1 MNKFIITAVFLLTFF
16 QVIAQQSPLLE
27 TSNRW
32 ILVNNKI
39 EKNEVFLT
47 SYKKTKVKL
56 NTLVLSF
63 DENGKIVYDY
73 ETNSKYAENPNI
85 KYLDINTKES
95 LWAYDTLTKTLTLTI
110 QAGYVTLDDFKFQRE
125 FKIDEVHDGFILMK
139 TKEVFYEDLRKK
151 PVVANQVRK
160 TAPTKAPIIETPKV
174 VSENNIVVENKVAVE
189 APKVLVDTSKVLVV
203 SNTTEQI
210 KTDSVVKTT
219 AITDAKIA
227 FADSV
232 KATPT
237 EVVPTAVAPSVVVPI
252 VIAQPVKINYLE
264 LHKSLFDKTKRWI
277 LVRNKIE
284 RGDIYLTPYH
294 ESKLTINNLVLNLS
308 ESGTI
313 EYDYESDPKVK
324 FCAGVDFLDI
334 DTDETS
340 WAFDADNNI
349 FTLTLKGG
357 YASLDDFK
365 FKRDYTVEAFDD
377 GFALRRVKEH
387 YFNDFRKPVKTTGSY
402 QKRRK

>member
-1 MNKFIITAVFLLTFF
+1 MNKFIITAVFLLIFF
-16 QVIAQQSPLLE
+16 QTFAQQIPLLE

-63 DENGKIVYDY
+63 AENGKIVYDY

-95 LWAYDTLTKTLTLTI
+95 SWAYDTLMKTLTLTM

-125 FKIDEVHDGFILMK
+125 FKIDEVHDGYILMK
-139 TKEVFYEDLRKK
+139 TKEIFYADLRKK

-160 TAPTKAPIIETPKV
+160 TAPTKAPINETQKV
-174 VSENNIVVENKVAVE
+174 ISENKIVVENKVVVE
-189 APKVLVDTSKVLVV
+189 APKVLVDSAKVEVIA
-203 SNTTEQI
+203 STTESI
-210 KTDSVVKTT
+210 KIDSVVKTT

-227 FADSV
+227 FTDSV
-232 KATPT
+232 KATT
-237 EVVPTAVAPSVVVPI
+237 TTNGLVVVAPV
-252 VIAQPVKINYLE
+252 VIAPPVKINYLE
-264 LHKSLFDKTKRWI
+264 LHKTLFDKTKRWI

-284 RGDIYLTPYH
+284 RGDIYLTHYH

-308 ESGTI
+308 ESGAI

-324 FCAGVDFLDI
+324 LCAGVDFLDI

-340 WAFDADNNI
+340 WVFDAENNI

-387 YFNDFRKPVKTTGSY
+387 YFNDFRKPVKTTGNY
-402 QKRRK
+402 PKRRK

>member
-1 MNKFIITAVFLLTFF
+1 MNKFITTAVFLLTFF
-16 QVIAQQSPLLE
+16 QVIAQQIPLLE

-39 EKNEVFLT
+39 EKNEIFLT

-63 DENGKIVYDY
+63 AENGKIVYDY
-73 ETNSKYAENPNI
+73 ETNSRYAENPNI

-95 LWAYDTLTKTLTLTI
+95 LWAYDTLTKTLSLTI
-110 QAGYVTLDDFKFQRE
+110 QAGYVTLDDFRFQRE
-125 FKIDEVHDGFILMK
+125 YKIDEVHDGYILMK

-151 PVVANQVRK
+151 PVVGNQVRK

-174 VSENNIVVENKVAVE
+174 VNENKIVVE
-189 APKVLVDTSKVLVV
+189 APKVLTDTTKVVAIV
-203 SNTTEQI
+203 STTESI
-210 KTDSVVKTT
+210 KIDSVVKTT

-232 KATPT
+232 KITTTTIVPAT
-237 EVVPTAVAPSVVVPI
+237 VASMVVAPV
-252 VIAQPVKINYLE
+252 VIAPPVKINYLE
-264 LHKSLFDKTKRWI
+264 LHKALFDKTKRWI

-340 WAFDADNNI
+340 WVFDADNNI

-365 FKRDYTVEAFDD
+365 FKRDYTVEVFDD

-387 YFNDFRKPVKTTGSY
+387 YFNDFRKPEKTTGNYSK
-402 QKRRK
+402 KRK

>member
-1 MNKFIITAVFLLTFF
+1 MNKFITTAVFLLTFF
-16 QVIAQQSPLLE
+16 QVIAQQIPLLE
-27 TSNRW
+27 ASNRW
-32 ILVNNKI
+32 ILSNNKI

-56 NTLVLSF
+56 NTLVLTF
-63 DENGKIVYDY
+63 AENGKIVYDY
-73 ETNSKYAENPNI
+73 ETNSKYAENPAI

-95 LWAYDTLTKTLTLTI
+95 SWAYDTLTKTLALTI
-110 QAGYVTLDDFKFQRE
+110 QAGYITLDDFRFQRE
-125 FKIDEVHDGFILMK
+125 YKIDEVHEGYILMK
-139 TKEVFYEDLRKK
+139 TKEVFYQDLRKK
-151 PVVANQVRK
+151 SIIANQVKK
-160 TAPTKAPIIETPKV
+160 TTPAPIVESQKVSSENKIAVETKV
-174 VSENNIVVENKVAVE
+174 VVES
-189 APKVLVDTSKVLVV
+189 PKVLADTSKVLATLNL
-203 SNTTEQI
+203 SEATKI
-210 KTDSVVKTT
+210 DSVVKTT
-219 AITDAKIA
+219 AITEAKLTPTTEIE
-227 FADSV
+227 
-232 KATPT
+232 KATPVI
-237 EVVPTAVAPSVVVPI
+237 EQVVV
-252 VIAQPVKINYLE
+252 AQPVKINYLE
-264 LHKSLFDKTKRWI
+264 LHKALFDKTKRWI

-313 EYDYESDPKVK
+313 EYDYESDPKVR

-340 WAFDADNNI
+340 WLFDADNNV

-387 YFNDFRKPVKTTGSY
+387 YFNDFRKPVKTTGNY
-402 QKRRK
+402 AKKRK

>member
-1 MNKFIITAVFLLTFF
+1 MNKLIITAVFLLTFLE
-16 QVIAQQSPLLE
+16 VIAQQNPLLE
-27 TSNRW
+27 ASNRW

-63 DENGKIVYDY
+63 SENGKIVYDY
-73 ETNSKYAENPNI
+73 ETNSKYAENPTI

-95 LWAYDTLTKTLTLTI
+95 SWAYDTLTKILTLTI
-110 QAGYVTLDDFKFQRE
+110 QAGYITLDDFKFQRE
-125 FKIDEVHDGFILMK
+125 YKIDEVHDGYILMK
-139 TKEVFYEDLRKK
+139 SKQFFYEDLRKK
-151 PVVANQVRK
+151 PVVVNQVNK
-160 TAPTKAPIIETPKV
+160 TATHPIAIITNVTSADKDV
-174 VSENNIVVENKVAVE
+174 AENKIVVES
-189 APKVLVDTSKVLVV
+189 PKVNVDTTKILVATSSIESV
-203 SNTTEQI
+203 E
-210 KTDSVVKTT
+210 TDSVVKNTS
-219 AITDAKIA
+219 ITEAKITA
-227 FADSV
+227 SAENTKSIEV
-232 KATPT
+232 AVTP
-237 EVVPTAVAPSVVVPI
+237 
-252 VIAQPVKINYLE
+252 PVKINYLE
-264 LHKSLFDKTKRWI
+264 LHKALFDKTKRWI

-308 ESGTI
+308 DNGTI
-313 EYDYESDPKVK
+313 EYDYESDPKIK

-334 DTDETS
+334 DTEETS
-340 WAFDADNNI
+340 WIFDADSNI

-365 FKRDYTVEAFDD
+365 FKRDYTIEAFDD

-387 YFNDFRKPVKTTGSY
+387 YFNDFRKPVKTSGNY

>member
-1 MNKFIITAVFLLTFF
+1 MNKFFTIAVFLLIVF
-16 QVIAQQSPLLE
+16 QSFAQQVPLLE
-27 TSNRW
+27 ASNRW

-39 EKNEVFLT
+39 EKSEVFLT

-63 DENGKIVYDY
+63 AENGKIVYDY

-95 LWAYDTLTKTLTLTI
+95 FWEYDTLTKTLNLII
-110 QAGYVTLDDFKFQRE
+110 QAGYVTLDDFRFQRE
-125 FKIDEVHDGFILMK
+125 FKIDEVHEGYILMK
-139 TKEVFYEDLRKK
+139 TKEVFYQDLRKK
-151 PVVANQVRK
+151 PTLANQLRK
-160 TAPTKAPIIETPKV
+160 TVPAPIVETPKV
-174 VSENNIVVENKVAVE
+174 AVA
-189 APKVLVDTSKVLVV
+189 
-203 SNTTEQI
+203 SNTTEPI
-210 KTDSVVKTT
+210 KADSVLKTT
-219 AITDAKIA
+219 ATTDAKIVTVEN
-227 FADSV
+227 V
-232 KATPT
+232 KVA
-237 EVVPTAVAPSVVVPI
+237 PTAAAP
-252 VIAQPVKINYLE
+252 PVKINYLE
-264 LHKSLFDKTKRWI
+264 VHKALFDKTKRWI

-284 RGDIYLTPYH
+284 RGDIYLTSYH

-313 EYDYESDPKVK
+313 EYDYESDPKIK

-365 FKRDYTVEAFDD
+365 FKRDYTIEAFDD

-387 YFNDFRKPVKTTGSY
+387 YFNDFRKPVKTTGNY

>member
-1 MNKFIITAVFLLTFF
+1 MNKIIATAVFLLMFF
-16 QVIAQQSPLLE
+16 QVIAQQNPLLE
-27 TSNRW
+27 ASNRW

-39 EKNEVFLT
+39 EKNEIFLT
-47 SYKKTKVKL
+47 SYKKAKVKL

-63 DENGKIVYDY
+63 AENGKIVYDY

-95 LWAYDTLTKTLTLTI
+95 SWAYDTLTKTLTLTI
-110 QAGYVTLDDFKFQRE
+110 QAGYVTLDDFRFQRDY
-125 FKIDEVHDGFILMK
+125 KIDEVHDGYILMK
-139 TKEVFYEDLRKK
+139 TKEVFYQDLRKK
-151 PVVANQVRK
+151 PVVGNQARQVPSTK
-160 TAPTKAPIIETPKV
+160 TPIIESPKI
-174 VSENNIVVENKVAVE
+174 VSESKIVPENKVVVE
-189 APKVLVDTSKVLVV
+189 APNVLADTTKLVV
-203 SNTTEQI
+203 TASRTEPI
-210 KTDSVVKTT
+210 KADSVMKTT

-227 FADSV
+227 LADSV
-232 KATPT
+232 KVMTATNT
-237 EVVPTAVAPSVVVPI
+237 AAEVPQTVVAPV

-264 LHKSLFDKTKRWI
+264 LHKALFDKTKRWI

-387 YFNDFRKPVKTTGSY
+387 YFNDFRTPIKSTGNYS
-402 QKRRK
+402 KRRK

>member
-1 MNKFIITAVFLLTFF
+1 MNKFIATAVVFLTIFKVF
-16 QVIAQQSPLLE
+16 AQQNLLLE
-27 TSNRW
+27 ASNRW

-47 SYKKTKVKL
+47 SYKKAKVKL

-63 DENGKIVYDY
+63 AENGKIVYDY

-85 KYLDINTKES
+85 KFLDINTKES
-95 LWAYDTLTKTLTLTI
+95 SWAYDTLTKTLTLTI
-110 QAGYVTLDDFKFQRE
+110 QAGYITLDDFKFQRE
-125 FKIDEVHDGFILMK
+125 YKIDEVHDGYILMK
-139 TKEVFYEDLRKK
+139 TKQVFYEDLRKK
-151 PVVANQVRK
+151 PVVINQVRK
-160 TAPTKAPIIETPKV
+160 TIPTPIAETPKV
-174 VSENNIVVENKVAVE
+174 AVENKVVVE
-189 APKVLVDTSKVLVV
+189 VPKVLVDTTKHLAVSNVIEVSKV
-203 SNTTEQI
+203 
-210 KTDSVVKTT
+210 DSVVKTT
-219 AITDAKIA
+219 SITDAKLIA
-227 FADSV
+227 SV
-232 KATPT
+232 EKEKVAAVIEPAVITP
-237 EVVPTAVAPSVVVPI
+237 
-252 VIAQPVKINYLE
+252 PVKVNYLE
-264 LHKSLFDKTKRWI
+264 LHKALFDKTKRWI

-294 ESKLTINNLVLNLS
+294 ESKLTINNLVMNLS

-340 WAFDADNNI
+340 WVFDADNNI

-387 YFNDFRKPVKTTGSY
+387 YFNDFRKSVKTTGNY
-402 QKRRK
+402 QQRRK

>member
-1 MNKFIITAVFLLTFF
+1 MKTIRLRRIFEYPEMNKLFTTAVLLLSFF
-16 QVIAQQSPLLE
+16 QVIAQQIPLLD

-39 EKNEVFLT
+39 EKNEVFLA
-47 SYKKTKVKL
+47 SYQKTKVKL

-63 DENGKIVYDY
+63 AENGEIVYDY
-73 ETNSKYAENPNI
+73 ETNSKYAENPSI

-95 LWAYDTLTKTLTLTI
+95 SWAYDTLTKTIILTI
-110 QAGYVTLDDFKFQRE
+110 QAGYMTFDDFRFQRE
-125 FKIDEVHDGFILMK
+125 YKIDELTDGYILMK
-139 TKEVFYEDLRKK
+139 TKEVFYEDLRKN
-151 PVVANQVRK
+151 PTVANQIRK
-160 TAPTKAPIIETPKV
+160 TTPAPIADTPKV
-174 VSENNIVVENKVAVE
+174 LSEDKSVLE
-189 APKVLVDTSKVLVV
+189 APKVLAISTTKESK
-203 SNTTEQI
+203 TI
-210 KTDSVVKTT
+210 DSVVKNTAAT
-219 AITDAKIA
+219 DAQITASIENVKISPIAIT
-227 FADSV
+227 
-232 KATPT
+232 PP
-237 EVVPTAVAPSVVVPI
+237 E
-252 VIAQPVKINYLE
+252 KINYLE
-264 LHKSLFDKTKRWI
+264 LHKALFDKTKRWI

-294 ESKLTINNLVLNLS
+294 ESKLTINNLVMNLS
-308 ESGTI
+308 ESGAI

-340 WAFDADNNI
+340 WVFDADNNV

-365 FKRDYTVEAFDD
+365 FKREYFVEAFDD

-387 YFNDFRKPVKTTGSY
+387 YFNDFRKPEKTTRNY

>member
-1 MNKFIITAVFLLTFF
+1 MKKFITTAVFLLTFF
-16 QVIAQQSPLLE
+16 QVIAQQNPLLE
-27 TSNRW
+27 ASNRW

-47 SYKKTKVKL
+47 SYKKAKVKL

-63 DENGKIVYDY
+63 TENGKIIYDY

-95 LWAYDTLTKTLTLTI
+95 SWVYDTLTKTLTLTI
-110 QAGYVTLDDFKFQRE
+110 QAGYITIDDFKFQRE
-125 FKIDEVHDGFILMK
+125 YKIDEVHDGYILMK
-139 TKEVFYEDLRKK
+139 TKQVFYEDLRKK
-151 PVVANQVRK
+151 PVVINQVRK
-160 TAPTKAPIIETPKV
+160 TTPSPIAETPK
-174 VSENNIVVENKVAVE
+174 IVTENKIIIE
-189 APKVLVDTSKVLVV
+189 APKVLADTTKHLATSNVTEALKVDY
-203 SNTTEQI
+203 
-210 KTDSVVKTT
+210 VVKTT
-219 AITDAKIA
+219 STTDAKIVA
-227 FADSV
+227 SV
-232 KATPT
+232 EK
-237 EVVPTAVAPSVVVPI
+237 EKVSVVVEPA
-252 VIAQPVKINYLE
+252 VIAPPVKVNYLE
-264 LHKSLFDKTKRWI
+264 LHKALFDKTKRWI

-340 WAFDADNNI
+340 WTFDADNNV

-365 FKRDYTVEAFDD
+365 FKRDYIVEVFDD
-377 GFALRRVKEH
+377 GFALRKVKEH
-387 YFNDFRKPVKTTGSY
+387 YFNDFRKPVKTTGNY

>member
-1 MNKFIITAVFLLTFF
+1 MKKFITTAVFLLIFF
-16 QVIAQQSPLLE
+16 QVIAQQNPLLE
-27 TSNRW
+27 ASNRW

-39 EKNEVFLT
+39 DKNEVFLT
-47 SYKKTKVKL
+47 SYKKAKVKL

-63 DENGKIVYDY
+63 AENGKIVYDY
-73 ETNSKYAENPNI
+73 ETNSKYDENPNI
-85 KYLDINTKES
+85 KYLDINTQAS
-95 LWAYDTLTKTLTLTI
+95 SWAYDTLTKILTLTI
-110 QAGYVTLDDFKFQRE
+110 QAGYITLDDFKFQRE
-125 FKIDEVHDGFILMK
+125 YKIDEVHDGYILMK
-139 TKEVFYEDLRKK
+139 TKQVFYEDLRKK
-151 PVVANQVRK
+151 PVVINQVRK
-160 TAPTKAPIIETPKV
+160 TTHTPIAETQK
-174 VSENNIVVENKVAVE
+174 IVAENKVIVE
-189 APKVLVDTSKVLVV
+189 APKVLVDTTKHLATSNVTEALNVDSIMKTTSTTEAKIIASVEKEKVLVV
-203 SNTTEQI
+203 VEP
-210 KTDSVVKTT
+210 V
-219 AITDAKIA
+219 
-227 FADSV
+227 
-232 KATPT
+232 
-237 EVVPTAVAPSVVVPI
+237 
-252 VIAQPVKINYLE
+252 VIAQPVKINYLD
-264 LHKSLFDKTKRWI
+264 LHKALFDKTKRWI

-313 EYDYESDPKVK
+313 DYDYESDPKVK

-340 WAFDADNNI
+340 WVFDADNNI

-387 YFNDFRKPVKTTGSY
+387 YFNDFRKPVKTTGNYSK
-402 QKRRK
+402 KRK

>member
-1 MNKFIITAVFLLTFF
+1 MNKFIATAVFLLTFF
-16 QVIAQQSPLLE
+16 QVIAQQIPLLE

-39 EKNEVFLT
+39 EKNEIFLT

-63 DENGKIVYDY
+63 AENGKIVYDY
-73 ETNSKYAENPNI
+73 ETNSRYAENPNI

-95 LWAYDTLTKTLTLTI
+95 SWAYDTLTKTLILTI
-110 QAGYVTLDDFKFQRE
+110 QAGYVTLDDFRFQRE
-125 FKIDEVHDGFILMK
+125 FKIDEVHEGYILMK

-151 PVVANQVRK
+151 PIIANQIRK
-160 TAPTKAPIIETPKV
+160 TIPAPIVEITK
-174 VSENNIVVENKVAVE
+174 VVENKVVAE
-189 APKVLVDTSKVLVV
+189 NKIETPKVLVDTTKIAVV
-203 SNTTEQI
+203 SNITEPV

-219 AITDAKIA
+219 ATTDAKIA
-227 FADSV
+227 TVEKEKVSPV
-232 KATPT
+232 IEP
-237 EVVPTAVAPSVVVPI
+237 V
-252 VIAQPVKINYLE
+252 VIAPPVKINYLE
-264 LHKSLFDKTKRWI
+264 LHKALFDKTKRWI

-340 WAFDADNNI
+340 WVFDADNNV

-365 FKRDYTVEAFDD
+365 FKRDYIVEAFDD

-387 YFNDFRKPVKTTGSY
+387 YFNDFRKPEKTTGNY

>member
-1 MNKFIITAVFLLTFF
+1 MNKFLTTAVFLQTFF
-16 QVIAQQSPLLE
+16 QVIAQQIPLLE

-39 EKNEVFLT
+39 EKNEVFFT

-63 DENGKIVYDY
+63 AENGKIIYDY
-73 ETNSKYAENPNI
+73 ETNSKYADNPNI

-95 LWAYDTLTKTLTLTI
+95 SWTYDTLAKTLTLTI

-125 FKIDEVHDGFILMK
+125 FKIDEVHDGYILMK

-151 PVVANQVRK
+151 PALVSQVRK
-160 TAPTKAPIIETPKV
+160 TAPIKAPIKETQKV
-174 VSENNIVVENKVAVE
+174 ISENKIVAENKVVVE
-189 APKVLVDTSKVLVV
+189 APKVLFDTAKVVAIAYTKE
-203 SNTTEQI
+203 SI
-210 KTDSVVKTT
+210 KIDSVVKTT

-232 KATPT
+232 KITT
-237 EVVPTAVAPSVVVPI
+237 TTIVPAVVVSTVVTQV
-252 VIAQPVKINYLE
+252 VIAPPAKINYLE
-264 LHKSLFDKTKRWI
+264 LHKALFDKTKRWI

-340 WAFDADNNI
+340 WVFDADNNI

-387 YFNDFRKPVKTTGSY
+387 YFNDFRKPEKTTGNY

>member
-1 MNKFIITAVFLLTFF
+1 MNKFIITAVFLLIVF
-16 QVIAQQSPLLE
+16 QSFAQQIPLLE

-63 DENGKIVYDY
+63 AENGKIIYDY

-95 LWAYDTLTKTLTLTI
+95 SWAYDTLTKILTLTI
-110 QAGYVTLDDFKFQRE
+110 QAGYVTLDDFRFQRE
-125 FKIDEVHDGFILMK
+125 YKIDEVHDGYILMK

-151 PVVANQVRK
+151 TIVANQIRK
-160 TAPTKAPIIETPKV
+160 TVSAPIVETPKA
-174 VSENNIVVENKVAVE
+174 VVENKVVVE
-189 APKVLVDTSKVLVV
+189 APKILVDTTKFLAV
-203 SNTTEQI
+203 SNTTESI
-210 KTDSVVKTT
+210 KTDSVVKTM

-232 KATPT
+232 KITTTTIVPATVAST
-237 EVVPTAVAPSVVVPI
+237 VVAPVVIVP
-252 VIAQPVKINYLE
+252 PVKINYLE
-264 LHKSLFDKTKRWI
+264 LHKALFDKTKRWI

-308 ESGTI
+308 ENGTI

-340 WAFDADNNI
+340 WVFDADNNI

-365 FKRDYTVEAFDD
+365 FKRDYTVEAFDG

-387 YFNDFRKPVKTTGSY
+387 YFNDFRKPVKTTGNY

>member
-1 MNKFIITAVFLLTFF
+1 MKKFITTAVFLLTFF
-16 QVIAQQSPLLE
+16 QVIAQQNSLLE
-27 TSNRW
+27 ASNRW

-47 SYKKTKVKL
+47 SYKKAKVKL

-63 DENGKIVYDY
+63 AENGKIVYDY

-95 LWAYDTLTKTLTLTI
+95 SWAYDTLTKTLTLTI
-110 QAGYVTLDDFKFQRE
+110 QAGYITIDDFKFQRE
-125 FKIDEVHDGFILMK
+125 YKIDEVHDGYILMK
-139 TKEVFYEDLRKK
+139 TKQVFYEDLRKK
-151 PVVANQVRK
+151 PVVINQVRK
-160 TAPTKAPIIETPKV
+160 TTPSPIAETPKV
-174 VSENNIVVENKVAVE
+174 VTENKVIIE
-189 APKVLVDTSKVLVV
+189 APKVLADTIKHLAASNVTEALKV
-203 SNTTEQI
+203 
-210 KTDSVVKTT
+210 DSVVKTT
-219 AITDAKIA
+219 STTDAKIVA
-227 FADSV
+227 SV
-232 KATPT
+232 EK
-237 EVVPTAVAPSVVVPI
+237 EKVSVVVEPA
-252 VIAQPVKINYLE
+252 VIAPPVKVNYLE
-264 LHKSLFDKTKRWI
+264 LHKALFDKTKRWI

-340 WAFDADNNI
+340 WVFDADNNI

-365 FKRDYTVEAFDD
+365 FKREYTVEVFDD

-387 YFNDFRKPVKTTGSY
+387 YFNDFRKPVKTTGNY

>member
-16 QVIAQQSPLLE
+16 QVIAQQIPLLE

-39 EKNEVFLT
+39 EKNEIFLT
-47 SYKKTKVKL
+47 SYKKAKVKL

-63 DENGKIVYDY
+63 AENGKIVYDY

-85 KYLDINTKES
+85 RYLDINTKES
-95 LWAYDTLTKTLTLTI
+95 SWAYDTLTKTLTLTI

-125 FKIDEVHDGFILMK
+125 FKIDEVHDGYILMK

-151 PVVANQVRK
+151 PVVANHVRK

-174 VSENNIVVENKVAVE
+174 VSEKNIVVENKVVVE
-189 APKVLVDTSKVLVV
+189 APKVLVDTMKVEVI
-203 SNTTEQI
+203 SNTTESIQ
-210 KTDSVVKTT
+210 TDSVVKTT

-227 FADSV
+227 ASVESEGV
-232 KATPT
+232 KATP
-237 EVVPTAVAPSVVVPI
+237 PIVAPV
-252 VIAQPVKINYLE
+252 VIAPPVKINYLE
-264 LHKSLFDKTKRWI
+264 LHKALFDKTKRWI

-340 WAFDADNNI
+340 WVFDADNNV

-387 YFNDFRKPVKTTGSY
+387 YFNDFRKPVKATVNY

>member
-1 MNKFIITAVFLLTFF
+1 MKKFITTAVFLLTFF
-16 QVIAQQSPLLE
+16 QVIAQQNPLLE
-27 TSNRW
+27 ASNRW

-47 SYKKTKVKL
+47 SYKKAKVKL

-63 DENGKIVYDY
+63 AENGKIVYDY

-95 LWAYDTLTKTLTLTI
+95 SWAYDTLTKTLTLTI
-110 QAGYVTLDDFKFQRE
+110 QAGYITIDDFKFQRE
-125 FKIDEVHDGFILMK
+125 YKIDEVHDGYILMK
-139 TKEVFYEDLRKK
+139 TKQVFYEDLRKK
-151 PVVANQVRK
+151 PVVINQVRK
-160 TAPTKAPIIETPKV
+160 TTPSPIAETPKV
-174 VSENNIVVENKVAVE
+174 VTENKVVVE
-189 APKVLVDTSKVLVV
+189 APKVLADTIKHLATSNVTEALKV
-203 SNTTEQI
+203 
-210 KTDSVVKTT
+210 DSVVKTT
-219 AITDAKIA
+219 STTDAKVIT
-227 FADSV
+227 SV
-232 KATPT
+232 EK
-237 EVVPTAVAPSVVVPI
+237 EKVSVVVEPA
-252 VIAQPVKINYLE
+252 VIAPPVKVNYLE
-264 LHKSLFDKTKRWI
+264 LHKALFDKTKRWI

-340 WAFDADNNI
+340 WVFDADNNI

-387 YFNDFRKPVKTTGSY
+387 YFNDFRKPLKTTSNY